1 MTLLRPWLVK
11 KNLYELSLK
20 QLLEH
25 LLQANVLLK
34 KNAVRVGRFA
44 VNHGTPHEA
53 HGMRPAQRRSMPQSQ
68 KSELY
73 LWTMKGYIALSPI

>member
-1 MTLLRPWLVK
+1 VK

-20 QLLEH
+20 QFLDH

-34 KNAVRVGRFA
+34 KNAVRVKRST
-44 VNHGTPHEA
+44 VNHGTPHKA

-68 KSELY
+68 KSELHP
-73 LWTMKGYIALSPI
+73 WTMKDYIALFPI